1 MAPLVPIA
9 GVSLFQWLLGCF
21 SSRFLCPR
29 IAGHLRT
36 MVLSVSECFVH
47 LGDGIDRYP
56 VLNDKTWID
65 LALLDALPQRLHL
78 AHDVILGRSSWRNLY
93 SAPASAACGGA

>member
-9 GVSLFQWLLGCF
+9 GVSLCQWLLGCF

-36 MVLSVSECFVH
+36 MVLFIRECFVQSWGQH
-47 LGDGIDRYP
+47 QSVPCAD
-56 VLNDKTWID
+56 DKTWID

-78 AHDVILGRSSWRNLY
+78 AHDVILGRSSW
-93 SAPASAACGGA
+93 